1 MKDSKEAIKLKQ
13 RTWASGDYSII
24 GSKLVIVSERLCES
38 INLRLRAN
46 HRVLDVATGHGNTAI
61 AAARQGCKVTG
72 IDITP
77 ALLDHARKRAAAEHL
92 MVNFQEG
99 DLEDIPFPDETFD
112 IVLSTFGLMFASNHH
127 KAASELLRVC
137 RTGGKIGLADWTLKG
152 VNLAED
158 RAITRHFPRPAD
170 TLPNPWMTAEGLR
183 DLFRDQASSLIV
195 AQRNVVYRFISA
207 DTFVDTLFETFGPFM
222 KMKQALDAENQ
233 KRFAEDFADAIR
245 PYNESGDETL
255 LLPCDYIETVITK

>member
-13 RTWASGDYSII
+13 QTWASGDYSII
-24 GSKLVIVSERLCES
+24 GAKLVIVSERLCES

-46 HRVLDVATGHGNTAI
+46 HRVLDITPGHGNTAI

-112 IVLSTFGLMFASNHH
+112 IVLSTFGLMLASNHH

-158 RAITRHFPRPAD
+158 RAITRHFPDP
-170 TLPNPWMTAEGLR
+170 
-183 DLFRDQASSLIV
+183 LIH
-195 AQRNVVYRFISA
+195 S
-207 DTFVDTLFETFGPFM
+207 P
-222 KMKQALDAENQ
+222 
-233 KRFAEDFADAIR
+233 IR
-245 PYNESGDETL
+245 G
-255 LLPCDYIETVITK
+255 